1 LEKIVPPIALMNAMD
16 MVCAVL
22 DKDACAKKDF
32 MEVDVWTWDVLIIAI
47 IMEIALVEFA
57 TVETVSK
64 ELHVKHRNALTIV
77 LEMEFAEIGNA
88 FAIKVLKVLIVQE
101 RLVKDPA

>member
-1 LEKIVPPIALMNAMD
+1 MIVLQIALMNAMD
-16 MVCAVL
+16 TVYAVL
-22 DKDACAKKDF
+22 DKVVCAKKDF
-32 MEVDVWTWDVLIIAI
+32 MEVDFWTWDVLIIAI
-47 IMEIALVEFA
+47 IMEIALEEFVIA
-57 TVETVSK
+57 ETVSK
-64 ELHVKHRNALTIV
+64 VLHVKHRNALTIV